1 MNRQGTN
8 LCDVRIGD
16 MVEIVQKADHYKGS
30 DLKNSDQKGVSFTGI
45 KVQLRTG
52 EIGRVQ
58 KIID

>member
-30 DLKNSDQKGVSFTGI
+30 DLKNSDQKGVSFTG
-45 KVQLRTG
+45 
-52 EIGRVQ
+52 
-58 KIID
+58 D